1 MRPHNGLRQK
11 QRFKS
16 VGAKTRIRLT
26 VFCQPLLRI
35 SLRLERVAM
44 VSVWLYVPNLIGY
57 VRILSGLAAFW
68 VCRNPSSWATFFCL
82 YAFSYGLDAVDGVAA
97 RALGQTSR
105 LGAVLDMVTDRFCT
119 AALLALLS
127 CVYTSGPLPPVLFIF
142 LMVLDVVSH
151 WTQMYRCGRMGD
163 DNGG

>member
-1 MRPHNGLRQK
+1 M
-11 QRFKS
+11 
-16 VGAKTRIRLT
+16 
-26 VFCQPLLRI
+26 
-35 SLRLERVAM
+35 
-44 VSVWLYVPNLIGY
+44 WLYVPNLIGY
-57 VRILSGLAAFW
+57 VRIISGLAAFW
-68 VCRNPSSWATFFCL
+68 VCHDPASWSTFFVL

-127 CVYTSGPLPPVLFIF
+127 AVYTSGPLRPAVFTY

-151 WTQMYRCGRMGD
+151 WAQMYRCAQAPAQAAAAAAGYL
-163 DNGG
+163 